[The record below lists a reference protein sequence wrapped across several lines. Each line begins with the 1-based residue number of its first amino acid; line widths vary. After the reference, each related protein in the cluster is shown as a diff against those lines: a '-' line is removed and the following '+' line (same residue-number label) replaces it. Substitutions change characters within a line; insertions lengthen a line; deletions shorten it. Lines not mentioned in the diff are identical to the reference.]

1 MRFSPDPERA
11 LQTGMGCS
19 WLGLSRAVEQQQEN
33 LSQQGMV
40 AVSQRPELGLLWGT
54 CRGHPSVALGATS
67 PMSPALGD
75 AQGHPSVALGAT
87 SPMSPALGDPGRV
100 QGLSVALTPARCA
113 LCVPTPPAGASIPPL
128 SPGALLELPWKLS
141 LHPCAHQRLP
151 GAPHTSKH
159 LPSSAQTFQT
169 LLLLDSPGMWAGSTS
184 GCPSLQLYPP
194 TDPHGTAGCVGGGL
208 WGSGVCLWG
217 FIFCIKIFILE
228 ATREKLFGATWPV
241 QKCHQSRCGLV
252 LGEY

>member
-1 MRFSPDPERA
+1 
-11 LQTGMGCS
+11 
-19 WLGLSRAVEQQQEN
+19 
-33 LSQQGMV
+33 MV

-75 AQGHPSVALGAT
+75 P
-87 SPMSPALGDPGRV
+87 DRV

-113 LCVPTPPAGASIPPL
+113 LCVPPPSAGAPIPPP
-128 SPGALLELPWKLS
+128 SPGALLELPWKRS

-184 GCPSLQLYPP
+184 GCPCLQLYLA

-208 WGSGVCLWG
+208 WGLGVCLWG

-252 LGEY
+252 SGEY